1 MTDTARLRAAARAA
15 HQNRAWRQ
23 AAEALRAVDADDG
36 LTPEELTLLA
46 EAAYLSGD
54 PAGCVTAHE
63 RAFAMHAASGESHS
77 AARSA
82 FWAGLIL
89 ASSGGQSAAGGW
101 LARAM
106 RTLDEC
112 GDGDCVERGYLLI
125 PLARAHY
132 AAGRFTGTEEA
143 AGRAADTGRRHG
155 DRDLVAFAAHSQG
168 RALLR
173 LERLDEGL
181 ALIDEVFVE
190 TFPNGLTSS
199 VLTGIVAC
207 SVVDGCQQV
216 GAFDRAQEWTA
227 ALSAWCDEQ
236 PELAQFSAECL
247 VHRAEVL
254 LRRGR
259 WQDSLLEARAAAR
272 LAEEG
277 ALRGPAAAAAYRR
290 GEALRLLGRSDEAEA
305 AFRAARSGGYDPAAG
320 LARLQWGLN
329 RAQAAR
335 ATVRRAL
342 AVTDDPIRRAEFLPA
357 AIEVMVGAG
366 ELSEAASGAAE
377 LAEIAKRWP
386 TTGLRAPALHA
397 GGSVALAAGEAAPAA
412 ASLREAWSLWSAQ
425 PAPFEAAQA
434 RLLLARACSA
444 LGDEEAAKEE
454 EQAALA
460 VLTAL
465 HAQDKEP
472 AQPAALSAGAAQVG
486 LTAREA
492 QVLGLLTTGLRNRA
506 IAERLVLSERTVDRH
521 VSNILGKLGVP
532 TRTAATAFAFAHGL
546 S

>member
-1 MTDTARLRAAARAA
+1 M
-15 HQNRAWRQ
+15 
-23 AAEALRAVDADDG
+23 
-36 LTPEELTLLA
+36 
-46 EAAYLSGD
+46 
-54 PAGCVTAHE
+54 
-63 RAFAMHAASGESHS
+63 
-77 AARSA
+77 
-82 FWAGLIL
+82 
-89 ASSGGQSAAGGW
+89 
-101 LARAM
+101 
-106 RTLDEC
+106 
-112 GDGDCVERGYLLI
+112 
-125 PLARAHY
+125 
-132 AAGRFTGTEEA
+132 
-143 AGRAADTGRRHG
+143 
-155 DRDLVAFAAHSQG
+155 
-168 RALLR
+168 LR
-173 LERLDEGL
+173 LERLDEGF

-190 TFPNGLTSS
+190 TFPKGLTSA
-199 VLTGIVAC
+199 VLTGILAC

-254 LRRGR
+254 LHRGR
-259 WQDSLLEARAAAR
+259 WQDSLLEAREAAR
-272 LAEEG
+272 IAEDAGLAG
-277 ALRGPAAAAAYRR
+277 LAAAAAYRQ

-305 AFRAARSGGYDPAAG
+305 AFRAAQRGGYDPAAG
-320 LARLQWGLN
+320 LARLQWGLK
-329 RAQAAR
+329 RASAAS

-342 AVTDDPIRRAEFLPA
+342 AVTDDPIQRAEFLPA
-357 AIEVMVGAG
+357 AIEVMLGAG
-366 ELSEAASGAAE
+366 ELSEAASAVDE
-377 LAEIAKRWP
+377 LAQIAMRWP
-386 TTGLRAPALHA
+386 TTGLRAAALQA
-397 GGSVALAAGEAAPAA
+397 SGSVALAAGQPASAA

-434 RLLLARACSA
+434 RLLLARACWA

-465 HAQDKEP
+465 HAQDNQP
-472 AQPAALSAGAAQVG
+472 ARSAALSAGAAQVG

-492 QVLGLLTTGLRNRA
+492 QVLGLLSTGLTNRG

-532 TRTAATAFAFAHGL
+532 TRTAATAFAYAHGL

>member
-1 MTDTARLRAAARAA
+1 M
-15 HQNRAWRQ
+15 
-23 AAEALRAVDADDG
+23 
-36 LTPEELTLLA
+36 A

-63 RAFAMHAASGESHS
+63 RAFAMYAAAGEPRS

-101 LARAM
+101 LARAT

-112 GDGDCVERGYLLI
+112 GDGDCAERGYLLI
-125 PLARAHY
+125 PIARAHY
-132 AAGRFTGTEEA
+132 AAGRFIGTAEVA
-143 AGRAADTGRRHG
+143 SRAADFGRRHG
-155 DRDLVAFAAHSQG
+155 ERDLVAFAAHSQG

-173 LERLDEGL
+173 LERLDEGF
-181 ALIDEVFVE
+181 ALIDEAFVE
-190 TFPNGLTSS
+190 TFPDGLTSA

-227 ALSAWCDEQ
+227 ALSTWCDEQ

-259 WQDSLLEARAAAR
+259 WQDSLHEARAAAR
-272 LAEEG
+272 LADEG
-277 ALRGPAAAAAYRR
+277 ALAGPAAAAAYRQ
-290 GEALRLLGRSDEAEA
+290 GEALRLLGRSDEAET
-305 AFRAARSGGYDPAAG
+305 AFRVAQRGGYDPAAG
-320 LARLQWGLN
+320 LARLHWGQK
-329 RAQAAR
+329 RASAAS

-342 AVTDDPIRRAEFLPA
+342 AETDDPIRRAEFLPA
-357 AIEVMVGAG
+357 AIEVMLGTGDLA
-366 ELSEAASGAAE
+366 EAASAADE
-377 LAEIAKRWP
+377 LAQMALRWP
-386 TTGLRAPALHA
+386 TTGLQAAALQA
-397 GGSVALAAGEAAPAA
+397 RGSVALAAGEPASAA

-444 LGDEEAAKEE
+444 LGDEQAAREE

-460 VLTAL
+460 VLAEL
-465 HAQDKEP
+465 HAQDDEP
-472 AQPAALSAGAAQVG
+472 ARPTALSAGAAQIG
-486 LTAREA
+486 LTVREV
-492 QVLGLLTTGLRNRA
+492 QVLGLLSTGLTNRE

-532 TRTAATAFAFAHGL
+532 TRTAASAFAFAHGL